1 MPDMARLRLEKKD
14 EHQHQ
19 PFEQARLRLTET
31 QEDTVFSTAETSMQ
45 GTGRDARHNLAMES
59 QSSLGV
65 HEEQKNTGRRDN

>member
-1 MPDMARLRLEKKD
+1 MPNMARLSLEKKD
-14 EHQHQ
+14 EHQ